1 MSQFSFLFQIR
12 KRKDKEEQRL
22 LRWKLW
28 WCKNT
33 VRTASSFLQ
42 MQLSQSILF
51 PALEPVLSSCDS
63 QDDFPETASIDQAH
77 RYYFGICEL
86 STDSLFLLVMK
97 INYVKYSMESTDSH
111 ALFWVSLWNKA
122 AVRLAVA
129 MNEKRT
135 EVSLIR
141 TDTLAPR
148 QGPHPMTQ
156 SMCGETLLLP
166 WHLSAQIQG
175 RRLRKQLSGQAGQG
189 SRVSLFSFA
198 NMYVFT

>member
-1 MSQFSFLFQIR
+1 
-12 KRKDKEEQRL
+12 
-22 LRWKLW
+22 
-28 WCKNT
+28 
-33 VRTASSFLQ
+33 

-51 PALEPVLSSCDS
+51 PAPEPVLSSCDS

-86 STDSLFLLVMK
+86 STDSLFLLVTK
-97 INYVKYSMESTDSH
+97 ISYVKYSMESTDSH

-156 SMCGETLLLP
+156 IMCGETLLLP
-166 WHLSAQIQG
+166 W
-175 RRLRKQLSGQAGQG
+175 RLAADSGQEPQKGTVRTSRTRKQSESVFIRKYVCIHLITGY
-189 SRVSLFSFA
+189 SLELLFPEA
-198 NMYVFT
+198 V